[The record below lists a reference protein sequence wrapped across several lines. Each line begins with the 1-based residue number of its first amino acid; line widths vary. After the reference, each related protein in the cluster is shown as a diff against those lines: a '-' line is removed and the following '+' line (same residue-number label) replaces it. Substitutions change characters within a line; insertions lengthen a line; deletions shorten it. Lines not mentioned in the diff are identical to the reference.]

1 MTCRTQAN
9 GKPSKTKTNKAIQI
23 FFRNALPYP
32 NGWKT
37 TQFQKQMQQSNPNVF
52 LFSMIYSTQVNGAQ
66 SKTRTNAA
74 R

>member
-1 MTCRTQAN
+1 MEN
-9 GKPSKTKTNKAIQI
+9 NPKPKQIKQSKY